1 VLIENVVPAVEWI
14 SVRKPT
20 VNFDPL
26 APTSKSSFNRIRDRN
41 SRVKLR
47 RNSGEQRE
55 KRSRPASIDAVIDSL
70 VSYVKGQ
77 LLRPLSGAGRWLV
90 FGLTGGI
97 LVGGG
102 VALGLLG
109 ILRLLQTEF
118 SGISAENSRLSWLP
132 YLIVLIIGVAVLV
145 VTLQRIN
152 RTELF
157 AERDQESGSR

>member
-1 VLIENVVPAVEWI
+1 M
-14 SVRKPT
+14 
-20 VNFDPL
+20 
-26 APTSKSSFNRIRDRN
+26 
-41 SRVKLR
+41 KLR
-47 RNSGEQRE
+47 RNISEQRE

-90 FGLTGGI
+90 FGLAGGI

-102 VALGLLG
+102 AALGLLG
-109 ILRLLQTEF
+109 VLRLLQTEF
-118 SGISAENSRLSWLP
+118 SGISAEDSRLSWLP
-132 YLIVLIIGVAVLV
+132 YLVVFVIGIGVLV
-145 VTLQRIN
+145 ATLQRIN

>member
-1 VLIENVVPAVEWI
+1 M
-14 SVRKPT
+14 
-20 VNFDPL
+20 
-26 APTSKSSFNRIRDRN
+26 RDRN
-41 SRVKLR
+41 SRVKFR

-55 KRSRPASIDAVIDSL
+55 KRSRPASVDAVIDSL

-90 FGLTGGI
+90 FGLAGGI

-109 ILRLLQTEF
+109 VLRLLQSEF
-118 SGISAENSRLSWLP
+118 SGIAAEDSRLSWLP
-132 YLIVLIIGVAVLV
+132 YLVVLIIGVAVLV
-145 VTLQRIN
+145 ATLQRIN